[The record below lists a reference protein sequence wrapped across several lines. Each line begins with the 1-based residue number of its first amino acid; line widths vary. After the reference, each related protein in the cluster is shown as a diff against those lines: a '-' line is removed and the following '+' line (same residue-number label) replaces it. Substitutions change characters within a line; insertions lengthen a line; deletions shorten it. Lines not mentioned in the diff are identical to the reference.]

1 MRRFNILILFL
12 FLMLNVVAEED
23 VFTIYMLGGEIGESV
38 DTWNEKRGPDGSCE
52 LELLSRATMKIVRG
66 AGAVEMTTVT
76 KLSADCLTLEP
87 KRIESVVRDM
97 SSGETLRGVNNGG
110 LFSTEIIRGSKSEKS
125 SVRLSSDATFFSL
138 IFKKL
143 REEDFLKGGRAKVIS
158 EESLRESEISYSGQK
173 AGDGSVVATLIY
185 QGIPMRYTLVNGKVM
200 KSEVQNGLLVYRRKG
215 AAVPD
220 GTSVSSSVPD
230 ILEKSKNRNLG
241 LFIAEPR
248 KAGKVVYHVESDSFS
263 TIPDTC
269 FQKKNVTTGEITV
282 DTTRQDC
289 LDAPKKED
297 TMSNLYEDSSDP
309 EIIKTAKKVAGN
321 AVGRDEKI
329 DRVAKFVS
337 RYISNK
343 NYDHSNLSASEV
355 LRKKSG
361 DCTEHST
368 LFAALMRALGVPV
381 KMVYGLVMTPDG
393 EFFFHNWNEAL
404 GDTGWV
410 PVDST
415 FRLVPADAARITI
428 IYGGADSGSR
438 EQVSLSVFR
447 FLTGVKIRVK
457 SFSEGGLRR

>member
-12 FLMLNVVAEED
+12 FLTLSVAAEED

-38 DTWNEKRGPDGSCE
+38 DTWNEKRNPDGSCE
-52 LELLSRATMKIVRG
+52 LELTSRATMKIVRG
-66 AGAVEMTTVT
+66 GGAVEMTTTT
-76 KLSADCLTLEP
+76 KLSADCLSFEP

-97 SSGETLRGVNNGG
+97 SSKETLRGVNSGG

-125 SVRLSSDATFFSL
+125 SVKLSSGATFFSL
-138 IFKKL
+138 IFRKL
-143 REEDFLKGGRAKVIS
+143 SPEDFLKGGRAKIIS

-173 AGDGSVVATLIY
+173 GADGSVIVTVVY
-185 QGIPMRYTLVNGKVM
+185 QGIPMRYTLVNGKVV

-215 AAVPD
+215 AVLPD
-220 GTSVSSSVPD
+220 GGAVSSSVPD
-230 ILEKSKNRNLG
+230 ILEKSKIVNLG
-241 LFIAEPR
+241 LFIPDPR
-248 KAGKVVYHVESDSFS
+248 KAGRVVFHVGSESFS

-269 FQKKNVTTGEITV
+269 FQKKDPATGEITV
-282 DTTRQDC
+282 DATRQNC

-297 TMSNLYEDSSDP
+297 TMPNLYEDSNDP
-309 EIIKTAKKVAGN
+309 EIVRTANRIAGK
-321 AVGRDEKI
+321 AAGRDEKI
-329 DRVAKFVS
+329 ERVAKFVS

-343 NYDHSNLSASEV
+343 NYDHTNLTASEV

-368 LFAALMRALGVPV
+368 LFAALMRALGVPT
-381 KMVYGLVMTPDG
+381 KMVYGLVMTSDG

-415 FRLVPADAARITI
+415 FSLVPADAARITI
-428 IYGGADSGSR
+428 IYGGADSSSR

-447 FLTGVKIRVK
+447 FLSGMKIRVK

>member
-1 MRRFNILILFL
+1 
-12 FLMLNVVAEED
+12 
-23 VFTIYMLGGEIGESV
+23 
-38 DTWNEKRGPDGSCE
+38 
-52 LELLSRATMKIVRG
+52 
-66 AGAVEMTTVT
+66 
-76 KLSADCLTLEP
+76 
-87 KRIESVVRDM
+87 
-97 SSGETLRGVNNGG
+97 
-110 LFSTEIIRGSKSEKS
+110 
-125 SVRLSSDATFFSL
+125 
-138 IFKKL
+138 
-143 REEDFLKGGRAKVIS
+143 
-158 EESLRESEISYSGQK
+158 
-173 AGDGSVVATLIY
+173 
-185 QGIPMRYTLVNGKVM
+185 
-200 KSEVQNGLLVYRRKG
+200 
-215 AAVPD
+215 
-220 GTSVSSSVPD
+220 
-230 ILEKSKNRNLG
+230 
-241 LFIAEPR
+241 
-248 KAGKVVYHVESDSFS
+248 
-263 TIPDTC
+263 
-269 FQKKNVTTGEITV
+269 
-282 DTTRQDC
+282 
-289 LDAPKKED
+289 
-297 TMSNLYEDSSDP
+297 MSNLYEDSSDP